1 MNLGKK
7 SAHFLFPLPVFN
19 IRRRWIQTT
28 VAVLFL
34 AKAKRKREKTKVG
47 GENSDLT
54 TSAKKKSSMPRHG
67 LSIDLF
73 VLIDAAVM
81 TFVNFFVRETERGK
95 LEIFLFPLSCDAF
108 VIAAAAV
115 PVWKRGEEEESLCLS
130 PSGAEEK
137 NCHHSPT
144 SHHFPR

>member
-1 MNLGKK
+1 ME
-7 SAHFLFPLPVFN
+7 
-19 IRRRWIQTT
+19 TT

-95 LEIFLFPLSCDAF
+95 LEIFYFIS
-108 VIAAAAV
+108 
-115 PVWKRGEEEESLCLS
+115 PVMRL
-130 PSGAEEK
+130 
-137 NCHHSPT
+137 
-144 SHHFPR
+144 